1 MQTHRAVTP
10 QLRDRLFTP
19 EEQCNFEFFEAWT
32 LREAVFKLT
41 GEGWLMDM
49 RLSLENGKIVTPWPD
64 VRCRIY
70 DSIPG
75 CTAAVA
81 CRENDLPEQIQFVSL
96 DAFSA

>member
-1 MQTHRAVTP
+1 MQTHRTVTP

-19 EEQCNFEFFEAWT
+19 EEQRDFEFFEAWT